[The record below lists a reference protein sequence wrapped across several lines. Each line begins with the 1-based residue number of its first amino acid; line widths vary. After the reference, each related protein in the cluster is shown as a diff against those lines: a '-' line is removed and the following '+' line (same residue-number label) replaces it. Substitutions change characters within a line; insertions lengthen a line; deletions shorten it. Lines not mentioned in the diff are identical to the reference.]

1 MPVRPMTMA
10 DCDHFTRN
18 VRRRRN
24 KLSGVCDFVV
34 PITFEGSMSDI
45 DSSVF
50 PMGDPDVCRL
60 GG

>member
-1 MPVRPMTMA
+1 MTMA